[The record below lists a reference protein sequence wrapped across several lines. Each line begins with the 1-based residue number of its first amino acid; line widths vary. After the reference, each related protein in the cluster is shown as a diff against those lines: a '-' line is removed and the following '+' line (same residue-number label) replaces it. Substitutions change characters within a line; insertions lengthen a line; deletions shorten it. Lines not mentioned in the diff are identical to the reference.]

1 MILCLGGVLDEPQ
14 IAGLRQRLAAHA
26 FVDGA
31 ATAGW
36 HAKLVKRNR
45 QAVAG
50 PETRALQGE
59 LAEALGRHELFQ
71 LACRPRRIR
80 PALFSRY
87 EPGMEYGS
95 HVDDAVMGGTDPI
108 RSDISFTLFLTPPDA
123 YDGGELVI
131 ETTAGEQAFK
141 LPAGGLVLY
150 PSSTLHRVAPVT
162 RGERLAA
169 VSWVQSQVR
178 DPGCR
183 EVLFDLDTARRLL
196 FQREGK
202 SREFDLLSKSV
213 ANLLR
218 LWAEI

>member
-1 MILCLGGVLDEPQ
+1 MILCIGQVLDEDRLSK
-14 IAGLRQRLAAHA
+14 LRRRLAAQA

-31 ATAGW
+31 TTAGW
-36 HAKLVKRNR
+36 HARLVKRNR
-45 QAVAG
+45 QASAG
-50 PETRALQGE
+50 PDTRALQAE
-59 LAEALGRHELFQ
+59 LADTLDKHELFQ
-71 LACRPRRIR
+71 LACRPRRMR
-80 PALFSRY
+80 PVLFSRY

-95 HVDDAVMGGTDPI
+95 HVDDAVMGGKDRI
-108 RSDISFTLFLTPPDA
+108 RSDVSFTLFLNPPDA
-123 YDGGELVI
+123 YEGGELVI
-131 ETTAGEQAFK
+131 ENTAGEQAFK

-178 DPGCR
+178 DPACR
-183 EVLFDLDTARRLL
+183 EILFDLDTARRTL

-202 SREFDLLSKSV
+202 SREFDLLSKSL

-218 LWAEI
+218 LWAEV

>member
-1 MILCLGGVLDEPQ
+1 MILCIGQVLDE
-14 IAGLRQRLAAHA
+14 GRLVELRQRLAARA
-26 FVDGA
+26 FVDGT

-36 HAKLVKRNR
+36 HAKLVKHNR
-45 QAVAG
+45 QAEAG
-50 PETRALQGE
+50 PETQALQAEVGQA
-59 LAEALGRHELFQ
+59 LARHELFQ
-71 LACRPRRIR
+71 LACRPRRLR
-80 PALFSRY
+80 PVLFSRY

-95 HVDDAVMGGTDPI
+95 HVDDAVMGSTDPI
-108 RSDISFTLFLTPPDA
+108 RSDVSFTLFLNPPDA

-131 ETTAGEQAFK
+131 ESTAGEQAFK

-183 EVLFDLDTARRLL
+183 EILFDLDTARRTL

-202 SREFDLLSKSV
+202 SREFDLLSKSL

-218 LWAEI
+218 LWAEL